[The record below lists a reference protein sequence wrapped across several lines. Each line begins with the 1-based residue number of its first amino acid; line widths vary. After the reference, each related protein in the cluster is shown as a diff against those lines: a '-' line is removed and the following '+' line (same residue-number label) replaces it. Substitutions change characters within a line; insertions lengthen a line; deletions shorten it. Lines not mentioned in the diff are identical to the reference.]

1 VQSAGNIKKQMRTA
15 SNAMVAIAI
24 KVSAPV
30 RAATVAMFRVAM
42 DVLTTAC
49 ETMGRL
55 TTTKMANDKVPTVMA
70 FF

>member
-1 VQSAGNIKKQMRTA
+1 
-15 SNAMVAIAI
+15 MVAIAI

-49 ETMGRL
+49 ETMGTL
-55 TTTKMANDKVPTVMA
+55 TMTKMANDKVPTVMA